1 MNPNPTE
8 PANPPPATH
17 GGAVTAGLATRRVAI
32 AVVSVIAA
40 VAAYVSFRH
49 QHGLAMTAG
58 EPVATAWTLP
68 VLIDGVIIMGSLV
81 MLDASRRGDKAPW
94 LARLALIAGAVATL
108 AANVAHGW
116 SGGPASSLISA
127 VAPIVLV
134 VAYELLMG
142 MLRRRIPRP
151 SAELAPEAAP
161 EPVEDHTEQ
170 EAAEPDAPAPVVAA
184 TVEEAARLAY
194 GASVLAR
201 EPLSERKLS
210 DRFKLTRTA
219 ARTIIGEVVDD
230 LVVTTLRMQGRPP
243 HPDHLI
249 DRFGITERR
258 AVELINARLAD
269 WPAESIEDSDPA
281 GVEPVAEPLDAGVR
295 HIVTRLRHEALLS
308 DEAFTD
314 RPALT
319 AGTSAGGAA

>member
-1 MNPNPTE
+1 VNPNPIE
-8 PANPPPATH
+8 PAEQPTAPP
-17 GGAVTAGLATRRVAI
+17 GSAVAAGLATRRVAI

-58 EPVATAWTLP
+58 EPTTTAWTLP

-142 MLRRRIPRP
+142 MLRRTPRP
-151 SAELAPEAAP
+151 AA
-161 EPVEDHTEQ
+161 
-170 EAAEPDAPAPVVAA
+170 
-184 TVEEAARLAY
+184 
-194 GASVLAR
+194 
-201 EPLSERKLS
+201 
-210 DRFKLTRTA
+210 
-219 ARTIIGEVVDD
+219 
-230 LVVTTLRMQGRPP
+230 
-243 HPDHLI
+243 
-249 DRFGITERR
+249 
-258 AVELINARLAD
+258 
-269 WPAESIEDSDPA
+269 
-281 GVEPVAEPLDAGVR
+281 EPVAESGR
-295 HIVTRLRHEALLS
+295 RG
-308 DEAFTD
+308 
-314 RPALT
+314 RPAGL
-319 AGTSAGGAA
+319 

>member
-1 MNPNPTE
+1 MNPNPIE
-8 PANPPPATH
+8 PVARPPAPP
-17 GGAVTAGLATRRVAI
+17 GGGVAAGLATRRAAI
-32 AVVSVIAA
+32 AVVSVIAT

-49 QHGLAMTAG
+49 QHGLAITAG
-58 EPVATAWTLP
+58 EPTATAWTLP

-94 LARLALIAGAVATL
+94 LARLALIAGALATL
-108 AANVAHGW
+108 TANVAHGW
-116 SGGPASSLISA
+116 SGGLASSLISA

-142 MLRRRIPRP
+142 MLRRTPRP
-151 SAELAPEAAP
+151 TTAPAPEAATA
-161 EPVEDHTEQ
+161 PVTDHTDQ
-170 EAAEPDAPAPVVAA
+170 KATEPDEPAPAVPG

-219 ARTIIGEVVDD
+219 ARTIIGELVDE
-230 LVVTTLRMQGRPP
+230 LVATTLQMQGKPP

-269 WPAESIEDSDPA
+269 RPAEPA
-281 GVEPVAEPLDAGVR
+281 EHTANAGAEQAAETLTA
-295 HIVTRLRHEALLS
+295 
-308 DEAFTD
+308 DESFTD
-314 RPALT
+314 RPALGVGNT
-319 AGTSAGGAA
+319 VGGAA

>member
-8 PANPPPATH
+8 PANPPPVPP
-17 GGAVTAGLATRRVAI
+17 GGAVAAGLATRRVAI

-116 SGGPASSLISA
+116 SGGLASSLISA

-142 MLRRRIPRP
+142 MLRRTPRP
-151 SAELAPEAAP
+151 AATLAPETAS
-161 EPVEDHTEQ
+161 EPVADHAGL
-170 EAAEPDAPAPVVAA
+170 EAAEQVEPTPAVAG

-194 GASVLAR
+194 EASVLAR

-219 ARTIIGEVVDD
+219 ARSIIGDLVDD
-230 LVVTTLRMQGRPP
+230 LVVTTLRMQDKPP

-258 AVELINARLAD
+258 AVELINARLAE
-269 WPAESIEDSDPA
+269 WPAEPVEDTDQA
-281 GVEPVAEPLDAGVR
+281 GTEPVAESVVEEISRPVR
-295 HIVTRLRHEALLS
+295 WGDRVVPVHHEV
-308 DEAFTD
+308 
-314 RPALT
+314 PALT
-319 AGTSAGGAA
+319 SGNTVGGAA

>member
-8 PANPPPATH
+8 PANPPPAPP
-17 GGAVTAGLATRRVAI
+17 GVRVAAGLATRRTAI
-32 AVVSVIAA
+32 AVVSVIAG

-116 SGGPASSLISA
+116 SGGLASSLISA

-142 MLRRRIPRP
+142 MLRRTPRP
-151 SAELAPEAAP
+151 AAEPVPEPAP
-161 EPVEDHTEQ
+161 EPVEDRTEQ
-170 EAAEPDAPAPVVAA
+170 EAAEPNEPFAAVAA

-194 GASVLAR
+194 EASVIAH

-210 DRFKLTRTA
+210 DRFKLSRTA
-219 ARTIIGEVVDD
+219 ARTIIGEVVDEE
-230 LVVTTLRMQGRPP
+230 VMVTLRMQGRPP

-269 WPAESIEDSDPA
+269 WPTEPVEDSDPA

-319 AGTSAGGAA
+319 TGTSAGGAA